1 MAFKKE
7 LLDAIQVRIR
17 TLMQPL
23 YNEQASFRAESSRLF
38 DETSKRITRLEL
50 AVGDMTAS
58 TLHSRWL
65 TSPNTLG
72 TRKEVGHWLNWLGLN
87 GEGVEVGV
95 FQGEFSEQV
104 LDTWEC
110 SRLTSIDPW
119 REFPATEYVDTC
131 NFPQAQHDNNHAI
144 ASTRLAKFGQRSR
157 IMKNTSA
164 EAAAHFEDASLDFV
178 YLDAQHHY
186 EAVRDDIALW
196 LPKVRR
202 GGVIGGHDYLDGRL
216 PSGLYGVKTAVA
228 EFARANGCELIVT
241 REPNW
246 PSWFAKLA

>member
-7 LLDAIQVRIR
+7 LLDALQVKMR

-23 YNEQASFRAESSRLF
+23 YNEQAVLRADTDRLF
-38 DETSKRITRLEL
+38 DATSKRIARLE
-50 AVGDMTAS
+50 AVSNDLTAS
-58 TLHSRWL
+58 ILYSRWL
-65 TSPNTLG
+65 TAPDSVG
-72 TRKEVGHWLNWLGLN
+72 SRKEAGHWLNWLGLN

-95 FQGEFSEQV
+95 FQGEFSEH
-104 LDTWEC
+104 LLSTWEC

-119 REFPATEYVDTC
+119 REFPAAEYVDTC
-131 NFPQAQHDNNHAI
+131 NFSQEVHDQNHAVTV
-144 ASTRLAKFGQRSR
+144 ARLARFADRSR
-157 IMKNTSA
+157 VMKTTSA
-164 EAAAHFEDASLDFV
+164 DAATCFEDGSLDFV

-196 LPKVRR
+196 FPKVKR

-216 PSGLYGVKTAVA
+216 PSGLYGVKTAVF
-228 EFARANGCELIVT
+228 EFVRSHNCELIIT
-241 REPNW
+241 REPSW